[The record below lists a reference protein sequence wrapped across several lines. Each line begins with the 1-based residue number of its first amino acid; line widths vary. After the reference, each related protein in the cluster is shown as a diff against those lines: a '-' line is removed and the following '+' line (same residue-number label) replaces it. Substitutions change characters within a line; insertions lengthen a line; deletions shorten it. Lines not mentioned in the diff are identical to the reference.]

1 MTNPTCKWMPLALVL
16 ALAACNQNSQV
27 TAADG
32 GCGTLAEGEICVKIG
47 SAGPLTG
54 GIAESGLDT
63 QRGVQLAINDI
74 NAQGNLMI
82 GGKKVKLA
90 MVSEDDAADPKQG
103 PVVAQKLVDS
113 AVVGVV
119 GHFNS
124 GVSIPANK
132 VYAEAGMVQIAPAS
146 TNPDY
151 TLKSVKTHS
160 GLVSAY
166 RTILTDSRQA
176 PVLAQ
181 YMLKNGGKTVAVLDD
196 ATQYGKGIADEVA
209 KTLQQAGATVVH
221 RDSATD
227 KTTDF
232 KAILTTIKAKN
243 PDYVFWGGMDD
254 TAAILAKQLKE
265 LGLKSQL
272 VSDDGVCSE
281 RFVQL
286 AGAAAEGT
294 VCSQPVPLEK
304 MPKGT
309 QFKAEYEKT
318 FPGKQALTFS
328 PFAYDAT
335 FAIVEAMKLAD
346 SVKREDIT
354 QAMPKVNFE
363 GVIGNIAF
371 DENGDMKKGA
381 SSLFKVQEGKL
392 VNFEVINF

>member
-160 GLVSAY
+160 GLVIAY

-209 KTLQQAGATVVH
+209 KTLQQGGASVVH

-232 KAILTTIKAKN
+232 KAVLTEIKAKN

-254 TAAILAKQLKE
+254 TAATLVKQMRE
-265 LGLKSQL
+265 LGMTAKL
-272 VSDDGVCSE
+272 VGADGACTDKFIELS
-281 RFVQL
+281 
-286 AGAAAEGT
+286 GAAGKG
-294 VCSQPVPLEK
+294 VICSQAGMPLSQ
-304 MPKGT
+304 MAKGA
-309 QFKAEYEKT
+309 QFNTDYEKA
-318 FPGKQALTFS
+318 FPGQKVQIYS
-328 PFAYDAT
+328 PFSYDAT
-335 FAIVEAMKLAD
+335 FAIVEAMKLANSTD
-346 SVKREDIT
+346 PEAIAA
-354 QAMPKVNFE
+354 AMPKVSFD
-363 GVIGNIAF
+363 GLIGKIAF
-371 DENGDMKKGA
+371 DDKGDIKGGA
-381 SSLFKVQEGKL
+381 ISI
-392 VNFEVINF
+392 FEVKDKLEVAEIVK